1 MSRLER
7 DRKAALAA
15 SEAAQRKQKQI
26 NQEHTHEHQPNVPA
40 STVRHN
46 RRAWVRAVR
55 GLGDKWLLAEPVA
68 KREAA

>member
-1 MSRLER
+1 MNTSRLR
-7 DRKAALAA
+7 QVRRAFP
-15 SEAAQRKQKQI
+15 
-26 NQEHTHEHQPNVPA
+26 HQPNVPA

-68 KREAA
+68 KREVA